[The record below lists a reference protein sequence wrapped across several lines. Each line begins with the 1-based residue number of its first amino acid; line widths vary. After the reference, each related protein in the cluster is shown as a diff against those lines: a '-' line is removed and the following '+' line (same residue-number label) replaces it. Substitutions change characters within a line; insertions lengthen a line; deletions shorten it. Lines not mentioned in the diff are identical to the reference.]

1 MKLSLKPLMLTA
13 LVALPLMGVAQAQN
27 WRKDVR
33 EDLRTNRQEY
43 REAVRNQ
50 DWSRANDEAR
60 QIRANERQLNQNN
73 YYLRNNNNNNGWNN
87 GYYYRTPPY
96 NNGWYNRVNTYPYN
110 RTYQ

>member
-27 WRKDVR
+27 WRQDVR
-33 EDLRTNRQEY
+33 EDLRINRQEY

-50 DWSRANDEAR
+50 DRARANDEAR
-60 QIRANERQLNQNN
+60 QIRANERQLNQCN
-73 YYLRNNNNNNGWNN
+73 YYLRNNNSGWNN
-87 GYYYRTPPY
+87 GYYYRTTPY

-110 RTYQ
+110 RTYP